1 MGNFQKSLNSNVFS
15 NTSRLNPTFKKP
27 KKNYISLF
35 ISFATE
41 GTLLSSD
48 QTNCTENWGLIQLEW
63 VIIVLKPSI
72 VLCIIKR
79 FSIDERK

>member
-1 MGNFQKSLNSNVFS
+1 MGNFQ
-15 NTSRLNPTFKKP
+15 TSFQTHRDLIQPLKNR